1 MTDTRVLVTGAT
13 GFIGSHVMEVVAE
26 AGAIPVALVRPTSR
40 LDALREGGFEI
51 RTATLDDAHSLDAA
65 LSDIDIIVH
74 LAGAVRALGEAE
86 YHRVN
91 AGGTERLLEA
101 VQRSRA
107 DVSRFLLVSSLAAAG
122 PSPTQTPIDED
133 AEPHPATAYGRS
145 KLAAERVTRA
155 VADRV
160 PISIVRPP
168 AVYGPRDR
176 GIFTFFQ
183 CARRGL
189 LPRFGRGPREYSMVH
204 GRELARGIWAVAT
217 SPVAIGKTYFVC
229 DPKPYRW
236 SDLVEGFA
244 AASGRKVRSI
254 TLPPTLPRA
263 IGAVSEWTAKR
274 RGKPPFLTREKVND
288 LVTPYWTCD
297 PSRVAE
303 EVGFA
308 PTLTIPEGLIETARW
323 YRDHGW
329 LP

>member
-13 GFIGSHVMEVVAE
+13 GFIGSHVMDVVGE
-26 AGAIPVALVRPTSR
+26 SGATPVALARPTSR
-40 LDALREGGFEI
+40 VDSLRESGFEV
-51 RTATLDDAHSLDAA
+51 RTATFEDDAALDAA
-65 LSDIDIIVH
+65 LDGIDVVIH
-74 LAGAVRALGEAE
+74 LAGAVRAIGEAE

-91 AGGTERLLEA
+91 AGGTERLLGA
-101 VQRSRA
+101 VARCRP
-107 DVSRFLLVSSLAAAG
+107 DLSRFVLVSSLAAAG
-122 PSPTQTPIDED
+122 PSPTPTPIDED

-145 KLAAERVTRA
+145 KLAAEHVTRA
-155 VADRV
+155 VADRI

-183 CARRGL
+183 CARRGV

-204 GRELARGIWAVAT
+204 GRELARGIQAIAMSPAAV
-217 SPVAIGKTYFVC
+217 GKTYFVC

-236 SDLVEGFA
+236 SDLVDGFA
-244 AASGRKVRSI
+244 EALGRRVRSI
-254 TLPPTLPRA
+254 TLPPSLPRA
-263 IGAVSEWTAKR
+263 IGSLSEWTARR
-274 RGKPPFLTREKVND
+274 RGVPPFLTREKVAD

-297 PSRVAE
+297 PSRVAAD
-303 EVGFA
+303 VGFT
-308 PTLTIPEGLIETARW
+308 PTLTIPEGLVETARW